1 MKARKVVLVDAIR
14 TAFGRAGEKGVFWNT
29 RADDMVVKVIRE
41 LMRRNPKIDPE
52 MIDENA
58 WGVFCQEKDQGLTLG
73 RTSVILAGLPVTTAG
88 YSIDRMCAGGM
99 SAITSA
105 ASAVA
110 LGAADVV
117 IAGGV
122 EHMGHHPMG
131 ATADPNPRFLTDK
144 LVDQSAM
151 SMGETAENL
160 HDMFPD
166 ISKEMADEYS
176 LHCQARAGKA
186 IQSGKI
192 GEMIVPMTVYTKSG
206 WTVADKDEQPRPET
220 TMEGLGKLKT
230 PFRVMGKV
238 TAGNSSGLNDGAAGC
253 ILMAKDK
260 AEELGIQP
268 KMELK
273 AFAYAGVKPEIMGI
287 GPIPATH
294 KALKVAGLTI
304 DDIGLIELNEA
315 FAVQAVAFMKEFG
328 LQFPEDPKLNIYG
341 GAIAFG
347 HPLASSGV
355 RLACHLMHGFAEHPE
370 VKYGLTTMCVGLGQG
385 GTVIW
390 KNLQRNGKDKEEHE
404 HKDHDKEE
412 HKEKEKKK
420 KKD

>member
-14 TAFGRAGEKGVFWNT
+14 TAFGRAGEKGFFWTT

-41 LMRRNPKIDPE
+41 LLRRNPQVKPE
-52 MIDENA
+52 MIEENA
-58 WGVFCQEKDQGLTLG
+58 WGVFCQEGDQGLTLG
-73 RTSVILAGLPVTTAG
+73 RTSVILAGLPETTAG

-99 SAITSA
+99 SAITTA

-110 LGAADVV
+110 LGACDVA

-144 LVDQSAM
+144 LVDSSAM

-160 HDMFPD
+160 HDMFPE
-166 ISKEMADEYS
+166 ITKEMTDEYS
-176 LHCQARAGKA
+176 LHCQQKA
-186 IQSGKI
+186 ANAIKSGKI
-192 GEMIVPMTVYTKSG
+192 GEMIVPMTVYTKAG
-206 WTVADKDEQPRPET
+206 WIVADRDEQPRPET
-220 TMEGLGKLKT
+220 TMEGLANLRT
-230 PFRVMGKV
+230 PFRVMGRV

-253 ILMAKDK
+253 LLMSEAK
-260 AEELGIQP
+260 AEELGVTP
-268 KMELK
+268 KMEFK

-294 KALKVAGLTI
+294 KALANAGLTM
-304 DDIGLIELNEA
+304 DDIGIVELNEA
-315 FAVQAVAFMKEFG
+315 FAVQAIAFMKEFG
-328 LQFPEDPKLNIYG
+328 LEFPDDPRMNMYG

-355 RLACHLMHGFAEHPE
+355 RLACHLMHAFAERPD

-390 KNLQRNGKDKEEHE
+390 KNLQRDKGKEHKSEKEDKPEKEE
-404 HKDHDKEE
+404 K
-412 HKEKEKKK
+412 KEKKK
-420 KKD
+420 QKD

>member
-1 MKARKVVLVDAIR
+1 MKSRKVVLVDAVR

-41 LMRRNPKIDPE
+41 LFRRNPLVKPE

-73 RTSVILAGLPVTTAG
+73 RTSVILAGLPATVPG
-88 YSIDRMCAGGM
+88 FSIDRMCAGGM
-99 SAITSA
+99 SALTAA
-105 ASAVA
+105 ASQIAV
-110 LGAADVV
+110 GACDVV

-144 LVDQSAM
+144 LVDSSAM

-166 ISKEMADEYS
+166 ITKDMTDEYS
-176 LHCQARAGKA
+176 LYCQAKA
-186 IQSGKI
+186 AAAIKSGKI
-192 GEMIVPMTVYTKSG
+192 GEMIVPMTVYTKNG
-206 WTVADKDEQPRPET
+206 WVVADKDEQPRPET
-220 TMEGLGKLKT
+220 TLEGLAKLKT
-230 PFRVMGKV
+230 PFRVMGRV

-253 ILMAKDK
+253 ILMTKDK
-260 AEELGIQP
+260 AEELGITP

-273 AFAYAGVKPEIMGI
+273 SFAYAGVKPEIMGI

-294 KALKVAGLTI
+294 KALNVAGLSI
-304 DDIGLIELNEA
+304 EDIGLVELNEA
-315 FAVQAVAFMKEFG
+315 FAIQAIAFMREFG
-328 LQFPEDPKLNIYG
+328 LKVPDDPRMNIYG

-347 HPLASSGV
+347 HPLASSGI
-355 RLACHLMHGFAEHPE
+355 RLSCHLMHGFAEHPE
-370 VKYGLTTMCVGLGQG
+370 AKYGLTTMCVGLGQG
-385 GTVIW
+385 GTVVW
-390 KNLQRNGKDKEEHE
+390 KNLQNGKKEPKE
-404 HKDHDKEE
+404 KDEPKE
-412 HKEKEKKK
+412 KEKEKKEK
-420 KKD
+420 KG

>member
-41 LMRRNPKIDPE
+41 LMRRNPNLKPE
-52 MIDENA
+52 MVEENA

-73 RTSVILAGLPVTTAG
+73 RTSVILAGLPETVAG

-105 ASAVA
+105 ASAIA
-110 LGAADVV
+110 LGGCDVA

-151 SMGETAENL
+151 SMGMTAENL
-160 HDMFPD
+160 HDMFPE
-166 ISKEMADEYS
+166 ITKEMTDEYS
-176 LHCQARAGKA
+176 LLCQKKAARA
-186 IQSGKI
+186 IESGKI
-192 GEMIVPMTVYTKSG
+192 GEMIVPMTVYTKNG
-206 WTVADKDEQPRPET
+206 WVVADTDEQPRPQT
-220 TMEGLGKLKT
+220 TLEGLGKLKT

-253 ILMAKDK
+253 LLMTAEK
-260 AEELGIQP
+260 AEELGLEP

-273 AFAYAGVKPEIMGI
+273 SFAFAGVKPEIMGI

-294 KALKVAGLTI
+294 RALKNAGLKI
-304 DDIGLIELNEA
+304 EDIGLIELNEA
-315 FAVQAVAFMKEFG
+315 FAVQAIAFMNEFG
-328 LQFPEDPKLNIYG
+328 LKFPDDPKMNIYG

-355 RLACHLMHGFAEHPE
+355 RLACHLMHGFKEHPE

-390 KNLQRNGKDKEEHE
+390 KNLQRDNKKDSKE
-404 HKDHDKEE
+404 HKD
-412 HKEKEKKK
+412 
-420 KKD
+420 KD

>member
-1 MKARKVVLVDAIR
+1 MEIGVINMKARKVVLVDAIR

-41 LMRRNPKIDPE
+41 LMRRNPKLKPE
-52 MIDENA
+52 MIEENA

-73 RTSVILAGLPVTTAG
+73 RTSVILAGLPETVAG

-99 SAITSA
+99 SAITAA
-105 ASAVA
+105 ASAIAMGGCDVA
-110 LGAADVV
+110 

-151 SMGETAENL
+151 SMGMTAENL
-160 HDMFPD
+160 HDMFPE
-166 ISKEMADEYS
+166 ITKEMTDEYS
-176 LHCQARAGKA
+176 LLCQQKAAKA
-186 IQSGKI
+186 IASGKI
-192 GEMIVPMTVYTKSG
+192 GEMIVPMTVYTKGG
-206 WTVADKDEQPRPET
+206 WVVADKDEQPRPET
-220 TMEGLGKLKT
+220 TLEGLGKLKT

-253 ILMAKDK
+253 ILMTAEK
-260 AEELGIQP
+260 AEELGLEP

-273 AFAYAGVKPEIMGI
+273 SFAYAGVKPEIMGI

-294 KALKVAGLTI
+294 RALKNAGLKI
-304 DDIGLIELNEA
+304 EDIGLIELNEA
-315 FAVQAVAFMKEFG
+315 FAVQAIAFMNEFG
-328 LQFPEDPKLNIYG
+328 LKFPDDPKMNQYG

-355 RLACHLMHGFAEHPE
+355 RLACHLMHAFKEHPE

-390 KNLQRNGKDKEEHE
+390 KNLQREGKKE
-404 HKDHDKEE
+404 HKD
-412 HKEKEKKK
+412 
-420 KKD
+420 KD